1 MKINPH
7 IHFNG
12 NTEAAFKFYRSVIGG
27 EFKRIMRFSDLVS
40 DEFAFPEEELTKIMH
55 IDLTIGQITVLTG
68 SDVPAMFGQ
77 VSEEEN
83 RSKICLSA
91 DSKEEANALFAG
103 LSVGG
108 SIEFPLGDGPW
119 GTYFGAFRDQFGI
132 EWMIE
137 YVGMS

>member
-91 DSKEEANALFAG
+91 DSKEEADALFAG
-103 LSVGG
+103 L
-108 SIEFPLGDGPW
+108 
-119 GTYFGAFRDQFGI
+119 
-132 EWMIE
+132 
-137 YVGMS
+137 